1 METGFW
7 CLARCWKE
15 LFSNIMYGIYLLIL
29 ILSLVGLYLLDRT
42 HKLAFTVDAKRSFLS
57 MVPAY
62 VLFLIWDIA
71 GIAGGIFFRGEN
83 TLLTGIQVF
92 PEFPIEELFFLA
104 LLCYSTLIVFT
115 WVQKT
120 LTARESG
127 GR

>member
-1 METGFW
+1 
-7 CLARCWKE
+7 
-15 LFSNIMYGIYLLIL
+15 MYGSYLIVL

-42 HKLAFTVDAKRSFLS
+42 HKLAFTVDAKRSLLS
-57 MVPAY
+57 MFPAY

-71 GIAGGIFFRGEN
+71 GIATGIFFRGQN
-83 TLLTGIQVF
+83 TWLTGIQVF

-115 WVQKT
+115 WVQKA
-120 LTARESG
+120 LTSRESG

>member
-1 METGFW
+1 
-7 CLARCWKE
+7 
-15 LFSNIMYGIYLLIL
+15 MYGIYLLIL
-29 ILSLVGLYLLDRT
+29 VLSLGGLYLLDRT
-42 HKLAFTVDAKRSFLS
+42 HNLAFSVDAKRSLLS

-62 VLFLIWDIA
+62 ILFLVWDIA
-71 GIAGGIFFRGEN
+71 GIASGIFFRGEN
-83 TLLTGIQVF
+83 TLLTGIQIF

-115 WVQKT
+115 WVQKI

>member
-1 METGFW
+1 
-7 CLARCWKE
+7 
-15 LFSNIMYGIYLLIL
+15 MYGSYLLIL
-29 ILSLVGLYLLDRT
+29 VASLAGLYLLDRT
-42 HKLAFTVDAKRSFLS
+42 HKLAFTCDAKRSLLS

-62 VLFLIWDIA
+62 VLFLVWDIA
-71 GIAGGIFFRGEN
+71 GIASGIFFRGEN

-104 LLCYSTLIVFT
+104 VLCYSALIVFT

-120 LTARESG
+120 LTARGSG

>member
-1 METGFW
+1 
-7 CLARCWKE
+7 
-15 LFSNIMYGIYLLIL
+15 MYGIYLLIL
-29 ILSLVGLYLLDRT
+29 IASLAGLYLLDRT
-42 HKLAFTVDAKRSFLS
+42 HKLAFTVDAKRSLLS

-62 VLFLIWDIA
+62 VVFLIWDIA

-104 LLCYSTLIVFT
+104 LLCYSTLMVFT

-120 LTARESG
+120 LTSRESG

>member
-1 METGFW
+1 
-7 CLARCWKE
+7 
-15 LFSNIMYGIYLLIL
+15 MYGIYLLIL

>member
-1 METGFW
+1 VTFAYLG
-7 CLARCWKE
+7 LL
-15 LFSNIMYGIYLLIL
+15 LFSLIG
-29 ILSLVGLYLLDRT
+29 LSLIDFKF
-42 HKLAFTVDAKRSFLS
+42 KLAFFSKPKRSAVAIAIPF
-57 MVPAY
+57 A
-62 VLFLIWDIA
+62 LFVFWDLA
-71 GIAGGIFFRGEN
+71 GSASGIFFRGQN

-120 LTARESG
+120 LTSRESG

>member
-1 METGFW
+1 
-7 CLARCWKE
+7 
-15 LFSNIMYGIYLLIL
+15 MYGSYLLVL
-29 ILSLVGLYLLDRT
+29 LLSLVGLYLLDRT
-42 HKLAFTVDAKRSFLS
+42 HKLAFTVDAKRSLLS

-62 VLFLIWDIA
+62 VVFLIWDIA
-71 GIAGGIFFRGEN
+71 GIATVIFFRGQN

-104 LLCYSTLIVFT
+104 LLCYSTLIAFT

>member
-1 METGFW
+1 LEGAALMLPAGSY
-7 CLARCWKE
+7 LA
-15 LFSNIMYGIYLLIL
+15 IL

-42 HKLAFTVDAKRSFLS
+42 HKLAFTVDAKRSLLS

-62 VLFLIWDIA
+62 ILFLVWDIV
-71 GIAGGIFFRGEN
+71 GIATGIFFRGEN
-83 TLLTGIQVF
+83 TLLTGIQVL
-92 PEFPIEELFFLA
+92 PEFPVEELFFLA

>member
-1 METGFW
+1 MFG
-7 CLARCWKE
+7 
-15 LFSNIMYGIYLLIL
+15 SYLLIL
-29 ILSLVGLYLLDRT
+29 VLSLGGLYLLDRT
-42 HKLAFTVDAKRSFLS
+42 HRLAFTVDAKRSLLS
-57 MVPAY
+57 MIPAY
-62 VLFLIWDIA
+62 ILFLVWDIA
-71 GIAGGIFFRGEN
+71 GIASGIFFRGEN

-120 LTARESG
+120 LTSRDAG

>member
-1 METGFW
+1 
-7 CLARCWKE
+7 
-15 LFSNIMYGIYLLIL
+15 MYGSYLLIL
-29 ILSLVGLYLLDRT
+29 IASLAGLYLLDRT
-42 HKLAFTVDAKRSFLS
+42 HILAFTVDARRSFIS
-57 MVPAY
+57 MVSAY
-62 VLFLIWDIA
+62 VVFLIWDIA
-71 GIAGGIFFRGEN
+71 GIATGIFFRGQN

>member
-1 METGFW
+1 MMLPAGSY
-7 CLARCWKE
+7 LA
-15 LFSNIMYGIYLLIL
+15 IL
-29 ILSLVGLYLLDRT
+29 IVSLLGLYLLDRT
-42 HKLAFTVDAKRSFLS
+42 HKLAFTVDAKRSLLS

-62 VLFLIWDIA
+62 VLFVIWDLA
-71 GIAGGIFFRGEN
+71 GISSGIFFRGEN

-104 LLCYSTLIVFT
+104 VLCYSTLIVFT

-120 LTARESG
+120 LTSRDAG

>member
-1 METGFW
+1 MMLPAGSY
-7 CLARCWKE
+7 LA
-15 LFSNIMYGIYLLIL
+15 IL
-29 ILSLVGLYLLDRT
+29 IVSLLGLYLLDRT
-42 HKLAFTVDAKRSFLS
+42 HKLAFTVDAKRSLIS

-71 GIAGGIFFRGEN
+71 GIATGIFFRGQN

-104 LLCYSTLIVFT
+104 LLCYSSLIVVT

-127 GR
+127 DR

>member
-1 METGFW
+1 MMLPAGSY
-7 CLARCWKE
+7 LAI
-15 LFSNIMYGIYLLIL
+15 LVVSLL
-29 ILSLVGLYLLDRT
+29 GLYLLDRT
-42 HKLAFTVDAKRSFLS
+42 HKLAFTVDVKRSLLS
-57 MVPAY
+57 LVPAY

-71 GIAGGIFFRGEN
+71 GIATGIFFRGQN

-104 LLCYSTLIVFT
+104 LLCYSSLIVFT